1 MTPKSQLPRNRLEC
15 SMDEVIRYPML
26 LTFVKRQLVHVF
38 DVIFKYLPFCPLD
51 VIEHIS
57 ICGSMCTLQSFFVS
71 LGLFV
76 QRAVHGYSLFLIK
89 ATKVLQNLTR
99 R

>member
-1 MTPKSQLPRNRLEC
+1 MTPKLHLPRNRLER
-15 SMDEVIRYPML
+15 SMDEVIRYPMM

-51 VIEHIS
+51 MIGYIS
-57 ICGSMCTLQSFFVS
+57 VCGSICTLQPFFVS
-71 LGLFV
+71 LGLFAPRV
-76 QRAVHGYSLFLIK
+76 VHGYNLFLIK

-99 R
+99 W